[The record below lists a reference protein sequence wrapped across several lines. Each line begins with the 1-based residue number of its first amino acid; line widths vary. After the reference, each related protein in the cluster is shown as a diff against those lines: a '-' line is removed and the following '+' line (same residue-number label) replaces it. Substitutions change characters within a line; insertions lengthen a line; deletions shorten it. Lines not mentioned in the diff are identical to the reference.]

1 MLNWLQTHTFAG
13 CPVGTAS
20 LIIGATAL
28 FSRILMLLLLDEYFT
43 DANQWIT
50 NGLKN
55 LYDGQIDDESAG
67 FMILDTI
74 YLTMIF
80 LTVITVITYGLL
92 VIGIVSQRPFY
103 LFPFIFDNIVW
114 MILR

>member
-1 MLNWLQTHTFAG
+1 M
-13 CPVGTAS
+13 
-20 LIIGATAL
+20 IIGATAL

-74 YLTMIF
+74 YLTMVF
-80 LTVITVITYGLL
+80 LTVITVISYGLL